1 MNELQEQ
8 ILALLVAKFQGERK
22 DALQQLA
29 LMIGTTAATIEEAT
43 EVVDKLAA
51 DKVSQFVKDYRRT
64 ADAEIAK
71 ANKTYE
77 DGLRRKYDFKEK
89 EAQDPTKQNP
99 ATPPAPQPGGAL
111 TAEQI
116 RQIIREE
123 TKDVREGLS
132 TLNGDKVLASRREQL
147 VAKLDAAKVE
157 GRKRDM
163 MLRNFDRA
171 ASTFADDDDFN
182 GYLTEVQGDLDAFA
196 QENADKG
203 LHGHEKPLFGAVN
216 EQGVSA
222 AVADYIASKS
232 DNKSSLSGKEV

>member
-22 DALQQLA
+22 DGLQQLA
-29 LMIGTTAATIEEAT
+29 LLIGTTAANIEEAT
-43 EVVDKLAA
+43 EAVGKLTA

-89 EAQDPTKQNP
+89 EAQPTTVQNP
-99 ATPPAPQPGGAL
+99 ATPPAQQPGGAL

-123 TKDVREGLS
+123 TKDVRDGLS
-132 TLNGDKVLASRREQL
+132 TLNGDKLLASRREQL
-147 VAKLDAAKVE
+147 VAKLEAAKVE
-157 GRKRDM
+157 GRQRDM
-163 MLRNFDRA
+163 ILRNFDRA
-171 ASTFADDDDFN
+171 ASTFANDDDFN
-182 GYLTEVQGDLDAFA
+182 GYLTEVQGDIDAIA

-216 EQGVSA
+216 DKGVSA
-222 AVADYIASKS
+222 TVADYIASQS

>member
-1 MNELQEQ
+1 ML
-8 ILALLVAKFQGERK
+8 FRS
-22 DALQQLA
+22 
-29 LMIGTTAATIEEAT
+29 
-43 EVVDKLAA
+43 KLAA

-89 EAQDPTKQNP
+89 EAQPTVQTP
-99 ATPPAPQPGGAL
+99 ATHPEQQPGGAL

-123 TKDVREGLS
+123 TKDVRDGLS
-132 TLNGDKVLASRREQL
+132 NLNGDKLLASRREQL

-157 GRKRDM
+157 GRQRDM
-163 MLRNFDRA
+163 VLRNFDRA
-171 ASTFADDDDFN
+171 ASTFANDDDFN
-182 GYLTEVQGDLDAFA
+182 GYLTEVQSDIDAIA

-216 EQGVSA
+216 DKGVSA

-232 DNKSSLSGKEV
+232 ENKSSLSGKEV

>member
-22 DALQQLA
+22 DGLQQLA
-29 LMIGTTAATIEEAT
+29 LLIGTTAANIEEAT
-43 EVVDKLAA
+43 EAVGKLSA

-89 EAQDPTKQNP
+89 EAQPSTVQNP

-123 TKDVREGLS
+123 TKDVRDGLS
-132 TLNGDKVLASRREQL
+132 TLNGDKLLASRREQL
-147 VAKLDAAKVE
+147 VAKLEAAKVE
-157 GRKRDM
+157 GRQRDM
-163 MLRNFDRA
+163 VLRNFDRA
-171 ASTFADDDDFN
+171 ASTFASDDDFN
-182 GYLTEVQGDLDAFA
+182 GYLTEVQADIEAIA

-216 EQGVSA
+216 DKGVSTT
-222 AVADYIASKS
+222 VAEYIASQS

>member
-22 DALQQLA
+22 DGLQQLA
-29 LMIGTTAATIEEAT
+29 LLIGTTAANIEEAT
-43 EVVDKLAA
+43 EAVGKLTA

-89 EAQDPTKQNP
+89 DAPNPTPNPTPDPAQ
-99 ATPPAPQPGGAL
+99 QPGGAL

-123 TKDVREGLS
+123 TKDVRDGLT
-132 TLNGDKVLASRREQL
+132 TLNGDKLLATRRAQL
-147 VAKLDAAKVE
+147 IAKLDAAEVK
-157 GRKRDM
+157 GRQRDM

-171 ASTFADDDDFN
+171 ASTFANDDDFN
-182 GYLTEVQGDLDAFA
+182 GYLTEVQGDIDAIA
-196 QENADKG
+196 QENADQG

-216 EQGVSA
+216 KEGVSA

-232 DNKSSLSGKEV
+232 ENKSSLSGKEV

>member
-22 DALQQLA
+22 DGLQQLA
-29 LMIGTTAATIEEAT
+29 LLIGTTAANIEEAT
-43 EVVDKLAA
+43 EAVGKLSAE
-51 DKVSQFVKDYRRT
+51 KVSQFVKDYRRT

-89 EAQDPTKQNP
+89 EAQPTVQNP
-99 ATPPAPQPGGAL
+99 ATPPAAQPGGAL

-123 TKDVREGLS
+123 TKDVREGLT
-132 TLNGDKVLASRREQL
+132 TLNGDKLLASRREQL
-147 VAKLDAAKVE
+147 VAKLEAAKVE
-157 GRKRDM
+157 GRQRDM
-163 MLRNFDRA
+163 ILRNFDRA
-171 ASTFADDDDFN
+171 ASTFASDDDFN
-182 GYLTEVQGDLDAFA
+182 GYLTEVQGDIEAIA

-216 EQGVSA
+216 DKGVSA

>member
-22 DALQQLA
+22 DGLQQLA
-29 LMIGTTAATIEEAT
+29 LLIGTTAANIEEAT
-43 EVVDKLAA
+43 EAVDKLAA

-89 EAQDPTKQNP
+89 EAQPTVQTP
-99 ATPPAPQPGGAL
+99 VTPPEQQPGGAL

-123 TKDVREGLS
+123 TKDVRDGLS
-132 TLNGDKVLASRREQL
+132 NLNGDKLLASRREQL

-157 GRKRDM
+157 GRQRDM
-163 MLRNFDRA
+163 VLRNFDRA
-171 ASTFADDDDFN
+171 ASTFANDDDFN
-182 GYLTEVQGDLDAFA
+182 GYLTEVQSDIDAIA

-216 EQGVSA
+216 DKGVSA

-232 DNKSSLSGKEV
+232 ENKSSLSGKEV

>member
-64 ADAEIAK
+64 ADTEIAK

-89 EAQDPTKQNP
+89 EAQPTVQTP
-99 ATPPAPQPGGAL
+99 ATPPAPQPGGVL
-111 TAEQI
+111 TAELV
-116 RQIIREE
+116 RQIVREE
-123 TKDVREGLS
+123 TKDVRDGLT
-132 TLNGDKVLASRREQL
+132 TLNGDKLFASRREQL
-147 VAKLDAAKVE
+147 VAKLEAAKVE
-157 GRKRDM
+157 GRQRDM
-163 MLRNFDRA
+163 ILRNFDRA
-171 ASTFADDDDFN
+171 ASTFANDDEFN
-182 GYLTEVQGDLDAFA
+182 GYLTEVQGDIDAIA

-216 EQGVSA
+216 EKGVSA

-232 DNKSSLSGKEV
+232 ENKSSLSGKEV

>member
-8 ILALLVAKFQGERK
+8 ILALLVARFQGERK
-22 DALQQLA
+22 DGLQQLA
-29 LMIGTTAATIEEAT
+29 LLIGTTAANIEEAT
-43 EVVDKLAA
+43 EAVGKLTA

-89 EAQDPTKQNP
+89 EAPGSTIENP

-111 TAEQI
+111 TADMI
-116 RQIIREE
+116 RQIVREE

-132 TLNGDKVLASRREQL
+132 TLNGDKLLATRRGQF

-157 GRKRDM
+157 GRQRDM

-182 GYLTEVQGDLDAFA
+182 GYLTEVQGDLDAIA

-216 EQGVSA
+216 EKGVSA

-232 DNKSSLSGKEV
+232 DNKTSLSGKEV

>member
-89 EAQDPTKQNP
+89 EAQPTVQTP
-99 ATPPAPQPGGAL
+99 AQQPGGVL
-111 TAEQI
+111 TAELV
-116 RQIIREE
+116 RQIVREE
-123 TKDVREGLS
+123 TKDVRDGLT
-132 TLNGDKVLASRREQL
+132 TLNGDKLFASRREQL
-147 VAKLDAAKVE
+147 VAKLEAAKVE
-157 GRKRDM
+157 GRQRDM
-163 MLRNFDRA
+163 ILRNFDRA
-171 ASTFADDDDFN
+171 ASTFANDDDFN
-182 GYLTEVQGDLDAFA
+182 GYLTEVQGDIDAIA

-216 EQGVSA
+216 EKGVSA

-232 DNKSSLSGKEV
+232 ENKSSLSGKEV

>member
-89 EAQDPTKQNP
+89 EAQPTVQTP
-99 ATPPAPQPGGAL
+99 ATPPAPQPGVL
-111 TAEQI
+111 TAELV
-116 RQIIREE
+116 RQIVREE
-123 TKDVREGLS
+123 TKDVRDGLS
-132 TLNGDKVLASRREQL
+132 TLNGDKLFASRREQL
-147 VAKLDAAKVE
+147 VAKLEAAKVE
-157 GRKRDM
+157 GRQRDM
-163 MLRNFDRA
+163 ILRNFDRA
-171 ASTFADDDDFN
+171 ASTFASDDDFN
-182 GYLTEVQGDLDAFA
+182 GYLTEVQGDIDAIA

-203 LHGHEKPLFGAVN
+203 LHGHEKPLLGAVN
-216 EQGVSA
+216 EKGISA

-232 DNKSSLSGKEV
+232 ENKSSLSGKEV

>member
-22 DALQQLA
+22 DGLQQLA
-29 LMIGTTAATIEEAT
+29 LLIGTTAANIEEAT
-43 EVVDKLAA
+43 EAVDKLAA

-89 EAQDPTKQNP
+89 EAQPTVQTP
-99 ATPPAPQPGGAL
+99 ATHPEQQPGGAL

-123 TKDVREGLS
+123 TKDVRDGLS
-132 TLNGDKVLASRREQL
+132 NLNGDKLLASRREQL

-157 GRKRDM
+157 GRQRDM
-163 MLRNFDRA
+163 VLRNFDRA
-171 ASTFADDDDFN
+171 ASTFANDDDFN
-182 GYLTEVQGDLDAFA
+182 GYLTEVQSDI
-196 QENADKG
+196 
-203 LHGHEKPLFGAVN
+203 
-216 EQGVSA
+216 
-222 AVADYIASKS
+222 DYCTGERRQRPTRTRKALIRSR
-232 DNKSSLSGKEV
+232 ER

>member
-22 DALQQLA
+22 DGLQQLA
-29 LMIGTTAATIEEAT
+29 LLIGTTAANIEEAT
-43 EVVDKLAA
+43 EAVGKLTA

-89 EAQDPTKQNP
+89 EAPGTPQQNP
-99 ATPPAPQPGGAL
+99 ATPPAEQPGGAL
-111 TAEQI
+111 TADLI
-116 RQIIREE
+116 RQIVREE

-132 TLNGDKVLASRREQL
+132 TLNGDKLLATRREQF

-157 GRKRDM
+157 GRQRDM

-182 GYLTEVQGDLDAFA
+182 GYLTEVQGDLDAIA

-216 EQGVSA
+216 EKGVSA

-232 DNKSSLSGKEV
+232 DNKTSLSGKEV